1 LQGVKS
7 FRVRFPIINIFKLF
21 RFVILES
28 MTYVRLG
35 AKVSFMSMITFVV
48 IVHAPCDLCLVI
60 TYVSTIENDVL

>member
-1 LQGVKS
+1 
-7 FRVRFPIINIFKLF
+7 
-21 RFVILES
+21 VILES

-35 AKVSFMSMITFVV
+35 AKVSFMSMITFVA